1 MYVLYVYCVL
11 YPINCLNHLNL
22 YTMLTFTLGPAVAWS
37 TASDW
42 TTMKKAV
49 AIIQL
54 AALDC
59 GVIMLICW

>member
-1 MYVLYVYCVL
+1 MWTLL
-11 YPINCLNHLNL
+11 
-22 YTMLTFTLGPAVAWS
+22 LGPEIAWS

>member
-1 MYVLYVYCVL
+1 
-11 YPINCLNHLNL
+11 
-22 YTMLTFTLGPAVAWS
+22 MLTFTLGTAVAWS

-42 TTMKKAV
+42 TTLKKTV